1 MTTEDIQI
9 LLSGAMTGALY
20 GIAALGLSLVF
31 GVLKVLNVAHG
42 ELVIFGGYASWWLYD
57 KYNYDPYLSLVL
69 VIPLLFIVGAM
80 LYLTLFW
87 HVVRSDEEHR
97 IKNSLLIGFGLSLI
111 AQTLF
116 TRYFTGDPRAIPYS
130 ANTWEILGLQFPLKR
145 ASNLFIGIIIVIG
158 LQWFMYRTYIG
169 KAIRATAEDW
179 QTAGLT
185 GINIR
190 NMYLITFSIGS
201 ALAGLSGM
209 LLSIQQNLTPVT
221 GLRWTLNALIVVVLA
236 GLGSIPGTFAAGI
249 LLGLAEA
256 SSALIFETSQYREMA
271 GLVIFVIILSVR
283 SQGLF
288 GEQQHA

>member
-1 MTTEDIQI
+1 
-9 LLSGAMTGALY
+9 
-20 GIAALGLSLVF
+20 
-31 GVLKVLNVAHG
+31 
-42 ELVIFGGYASWWLYD
+42 LVIG
-57 KYNYDPYLSLVL
+57 
-69 VIPLLFIVGAM
+69 FIV
-80 LYLTLFW
+80 
-87 HVVRSDEEHR
+87 
-97 IKNSLLIGFGLSLI
+97 
-111 AQTLF
+111 
-116 TRYFTGDPRAIPYS
+116 
-130 ANTWEILGLQFPLKR
+130 
-145 ASNLFIGIIIVIG
+145 VIG

-190 NMYLITFSIGS
+190 NMYLITFSLGS

-209 LLSIQQNLTPVT
+209 LLVIQQNLTPVT

-256 SSALIFETSQYREMA
+256 GSALIFETSQYREMA

-288 GEQQHA
+288 GEQHV